1 MRPGPPAFGRA
12 TLAGSAVP
20 AGRLVGVG
28 IAIGV
33 AVAIENR
40 TRCAIT
46 HLGSLQIRT
55 DCDRDGDPD
64 SDTDPD
70 EPGETPYCA
79 GQANA
84 TVSSRG

>member
-1 MRPGPPAFGRA
+1 MPPRPLAFGRA

-20 AGRLVGVG
+20 AGRLVGIG

-46 HLGSLQIRT
+46 HLGSLHFRT
-55 DCDRDGDPD
+55 DRLIDCDPD
-64 SDTDPD
+64 TDADPD
-70 EPGETPYCA
+70 A
-79 GQANA
+79 
-84 TVSSRG
+84 